1 MATCDSIDVDLS
13 PVDFDVAICSTPNFD
28 VEILQ
33 ADLTLDAVSIAGQGP
48 KGDKGDQGDQGVP
61 GTPGTPGE
69 VGPSGAAATLVAGLT
84 TTTAPGTNALV
95 SNSGSTSAAVFDFEI
110 PRGDKGDIGQ
120 GIVIK
125 GSVPNHGALPSTGN
139 QPGDVWIATD
149 TGHGWAWNGTAWV
162 DIGPI
167 QGPPGQDGPPGVDG
181 QPGVPG
187 VAGSPGAA
195 ATVAAGT
202 TTTGAPGTN
211 AAVINTGTS
220 SAAVFAFTIP
230 RGDVGAVGPAGSP
243 GGVGSPGAP
252 GAAGGNAWTLVTNAS
267 FTVPAYGANV
277 TVQAGDTSWVALGEW
292 VYIDDAA
299 GAGVAGQ
306 LIVTA
311 KTPSTLTLFNPTP
324 STYPLASTTQAGMLC
339 QVSGLTTDFV
349 DGTNHCQALAPVIWS
364 ARLRSFNSIGNP
376 NFEVTQRNIGGSVT
390 NPAAGVFIEDRW
402 SVQRAG
408 TFAFNTGSLS
418 SLGPVALP
426 GTSFNISRTAL
437 RISLTTTQ
445 ASLGAGDYLRI
456 NQIIEG
462 SNFRELQGDVHSV
475 SLLVRSSV
483 AGLMFGVALIDLPS
497 PSRSLTKLCT
507 IPSANT
513 WTLIQLANLPVF
525 PPAGAF
531 NNAPGSTG
539 YMLIITL
546 ASGATYTAP
555 ANDIWQN
562 GYFVGAIG
570 QSNFAANVGA
580 TFDIAFVQHEPGPL
594 STTLIDKPFSQ
605 NYDECLRY
613 YQKTYEYS
621 VRTGTVNSSGVCV
634 TQSQANT
641 NPLGSMRFV
650 KPMAKIPIVT
660 GFSDVSGSS
669 AVVRDIYAAGDRA
682 ISSAYDLG
690 SSGFGGFALSTQNA
704 SATIYTW
711 HYTADAGW

>member
-48 KGDKGDQGDQGVP
+48 KGDQGDQGDQGVP
-61 GTPGTPGE
+61 GTPGAPGE

-125 GSVPNHGALPSTGN
+125 GSVPNHGALPPTGN

-339 QVSGLTTDFV
+339 QVSGKTTDFV
-349 DGTNHCQALAPVIWS
+349 DGTNNCQPIAPQITAV
-364 ARLRSFNSIGNP
+364 RLRSFNAIGNP
-376 NFEVTQRNIGGSVT
+376 SFEVDQRNTGTTIA
-390 NPAAGVFIEDRW
+390 NINNFGVDRW
-402 SVQRAG
+402 FAGKAG
-408 TFAFNTGSLS
+408 TSVISAGQLAST
-418 SLGPVALP
+418 PVVP
-426 GTSFNISRTAL
+426 GTSFVISRVAL
-437 RISLTTTQ
+437 SVKLTTAQ
-445 ASLGAGDYLRI
+445 ASLGASDFI
-456 NQIIEG
+456 QITQSIEG
-462 SNFRELQGDVHSV
+462 PNLRELIADVHSI

-483 AGLMFGVALIDLPS
+483 AGLNFSVRLTDS
-497 PSRSLTKLCT
+497 PTTKSLVKLCN
-507 IPSANT
+507 IPAANS
-513 WTLIQLANLPVF
+513 WTLITLPNLPIF
-525 PPAGAF
+525 PSGNFTYLPGAV
-531 NNAPGSTG
+531 G
-539 YMLIITL
+539 YTLGITL
-546 ASGATYTAP
+546 AAGTSLIAPAADTWQSGAFIGAP
-555 ANDIWQN
+555 
-562 GYFVGAIG
+562 GT
-570 QSNFAANVGA
+570 SNFANSPVNS
-580 TFDIAFVQHEPGPL
+580 TFDVAMVQHEPGAVC
-594 STTLIDKPFSQ
+594 STLIDKPFSQ
-605 NYDECLRY
+605 NLNECLRY
-613 YQKTYEYS
+613 YGKSYS
-621 VRTGTVNSSGVCV
+621 AAVKPGTITPAGAVIASMTAGN
-634 TQSQANT
+634 
-641 NPLGSMRFV
+641 NPLMPVFYKQV
-650 KPMAKIPIVT
+650 MANVATVT
-660 GFSDVSGSS
+660 GYSTTSG
-669 AVVRDIYAAGDRA
+669 AANIVRDTTAGLEKA
-682 ISSAYDLG
+682 ITGANGPGD
-690 SSGFGGFALSTQNA
+690 SGFSGFAVTSPNA
-704 SATIYTW
+704 ANW
-711 HYTADAGW
+711 QAQFQWTADTGW